1 MKYAEVMVGWLKGMG
16 YTHCFF
22 VAGGNCMHL
31 LEAVRSQMTCV
42 PFVHEVAAGI
52 AAEYFNEASDDEKA
66 FVVVTAGPGLTNIVT
81 AVAGAYLESRELLV
95 LGGQVKTSDLA
106 TDGIRQRGIQEVD
119 GLAVVAPICAT
130 ATQVNTPISREQF
143 EDLVLS
149 GQRGRP
155 GPVFL
160 EICLDTQGAPVDP
173 ADLEGSGVAIT
184 PSRVIADPGDPAA
197 AAAVLVQE
205 LKQAQRPVI
214 LLGGGVSRAA
224 VAAALPA
231 LRALGVPLMTS
242 WNAMDRLGTDEPL
255 YFGRPN
261 TWGQRSSN
269 ILLAQ
274 ADLVIALGSRLG
286 LQQTGFN
293 WQAFAP
299 SGRVVQVEIDPAEL
313 SKGHPRV
320 EVPLQADANAVLP
333 LLAISPPRDLS
344 DWVGFC
350 RRVRDAIPLDDP
362 ANETADGYLSPFR
375 FVQDLGRQCTA
386 DDVVI
391 PCSSGGAF
399 TVMMQVFPQKEGQV
413 VVTDK
418 ALASMGYGLSGSI
431 GAALA
436 NPGCRTILVE
446 GDGGFAQNLQELA
459 TVRVNNLPLKI
470 FIFANDGY
478 ASIRMTQ
485 RNYFDGGYLGCDPT
499 TGLGQPEWPLLFPAF
514 GIPCLEVTEG
524 WEDNPRFQELWN
536 SNGPAAF
543 IVPVDPEQTYFPKI
557 SSRVRADGGMESNPL
572 HVMNPDLPPEIAE
585 MVFIHLAGA
594 DRPEG
599 EQA

>member
-173 ADLEGSGVAIT
+173 ADLEGSGAAVT
-184 PSRVIADPGDPAA
+184 PSRVIPDPGDPAA
-197 AAAVLVQE
+197 ATAVLVQE
-205 LKQAQRPVI
+205 LEQAQRPVI

-286 LQQTGFN
+286 LQQT
-293 WQAFAP
+293 
-299 SGRVVQVEIDPAEL
+299 
-313 SKGHPRV
+313 
-320 EVPLQADANAVLP
+320 
-333 LLAISPPRDLS
+333 
-344 DWVGFC
+344 
-350 RRVRDAIPLDDP
+350 
-362 ANETADGYLSPFR
+362 
-375 FVQDLGRQCTA
+375 
-386 DDVVI
+386 
-391 PCSSGGAF
+391 
-399 TVMMQVFPQKEGQV
+399 
-413 VVTDK
+413 
-418 ALASMGYGLSGSI
+418 
-431 GAALA
+431 
-436 NPGCRTILVE
+436 
-446 GDGGFAQNLQELA
+446 
-459 TVRVNNLPLKI
+459 
-470 FIFANDGY
+470 
-478 ASIRMTQ
+478 TQ
-485 RNYFDGGYLGCDPT
+485 R
-499 TGLGQPEWPLLFPAF
+499 GLG
-514 GIPCLEVTEG
+514 
-524 WEDNPRFQELWN
+524 
-536 SNGPAAF
+536 
-543 IVPVDPEQTYFPKI
+543 
-557 SSRVRADGGMESNPL
+557 
-572 HVMNPDLPPEIAE
+572 
-585 MVFIHLAGA
+585 
-594 DRPEG
+594 
-599 EQA
+599 